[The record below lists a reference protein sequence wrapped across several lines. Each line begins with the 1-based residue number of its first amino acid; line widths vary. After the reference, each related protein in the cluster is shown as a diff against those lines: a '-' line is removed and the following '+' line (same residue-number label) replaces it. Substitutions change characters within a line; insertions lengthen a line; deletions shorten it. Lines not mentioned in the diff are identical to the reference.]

1 MLVYIVRR
9 FLMIIPLLIILS
21 VVSFIIIQ
29 LPPGDYLTVYIEQ
42 LRRSGTLLSE
52 ETIAR
57 LVKEY
62 GLDQP
67 IYKQYFIWMK
77 NIVTQGNFGR
87 SLQWNRPINELIRE
101 RLALSVILSL
111 FSMILTWI
119 IGIPIG
125 IYSAIRQ
132 YSVFDYVFTFIGF
145 IGLSVPGFLL
155 ALIIIWFAYSQFGIM
170 ITGLFSQAYVD
181 APWSLAKVADMLKH
195 IWVPVIIIGMA
206 GTAGLIRTMRANLLD
221 ELRKQYVIVA
231 RAKGLPE
238 RKLLF
243 KYPVRIAIN
252 PMISTIGWTLPSIF
266 SGETIVSIVLNLPTM
281 GPLFM
286 QALLAQDMYLAGSF
300 VLIASFLTLIG
311 TLLSDILLAWV
322 DPRIRYENVGGGG

>member
-1 MLVYIVRR
+1 MLTYIVRR
-9 FLMIIPLLIILS
+9 LLMIIPLLIVLS
-21 VVSFIIIQ
+21 IVSFIIIQ
-29 LPPGDYLTVYIEQ
+29 LPPGDYLTVYMEQ
-42 LRRSGTLLSE
+42 LRRSGALVSE

-57 LVKEY
+57 LVREY
-62 GLDQP
+62 GLDRP
-67 IYKQYFIWMK
+67 IYMQYFIWIK

-87 SLQWNRPINELIRE
+87 SFQWNKPINELIRE
-101 RLALSVILSL
+101 RLVLSVVLSL
-111 FSMILTWI
+111 LSITLTWL
-119 IGIPIG
+119 IGVPIG

-132 YSVFDYVFTFIGF
+132 YSVFDYIFTFIGF

-155 ALIIIWFAYSQFGIM
+155 ALIIIWFAYSQFGLM
-170 ITGLFSQAYVD
+170 VTGLFSQTYVD
-181 APWSLAKVADMLKH
+181 APWTLAKVIDMLKH

-322 DPRIRYENVGGGG
+322 DPRIRYENVGSGG